1 LVAVFRLCFGNMIL
15 DGLQYKLYDLQ
26 GEEII
31 DFKDGYM
38 VRFADD
44 IAITARSKEQAEK
57 FRVIVENFV
66 GERGLKLSEKKTK
79 IVNIRDGFDFLSR
92 HYIKIHNQ
100 INVIPSEKAVNN
112 FEKELE
118 DLILNPEKHWTQKS
132 LIQAINSKLYG
143 WATYHRVEE
152 AKEIFSHIDVY
163 VNALLLRLMQKTY
176 PNKTIQQ
183 LQNRYWYKMP
193 DGRYVFALTTNKN
206 VAVINLSD
214 IILVRHKRMDL
225 KKNVFLDKDYFEEK
239 EELQEINKVSGKYK
253 SVWERQGGKCY
264 FCGKTIN
271 KEQEKRII
279 YKTFSK
285 INRLEDM
292 AYVHEYCKDDDLLYV
307 DTEIVHL
314 NNSKLNN
321 ILKDIQKATPKSKA
335 KKWKFRAL
343 EDYFRK
349 LNTTPITLTFNEIE
363 KIIGFNLCKSAYEYQ
378 AYWYQNKKGN
388 IANAWQNQNYEILK
402 LDLDKKK
409 VIFRRTIN
417 KSSKLNIPQVF
428 LTNKI
433 PDSAKYELEEF
444 FRYITKKYG
453 LSNKK

>member
-1 LVAVFRLCFGNMIL
+1 MIL

-26 GEEII
+26 GETIK

-38 VRFADD
+38 IRFADD
-44 IAITARSKEQAEK
+44 IAITARSQERAEK
-57 FRVIVENFV
+57 FRVVVENFL
-66 GERGLKLSEKKTK
+66 GERGLRLSEKKTK
-79 IVNIRDGFDFLSR
+79 IVNIKDGFDFLSR
-92 HYIKIHNQ
+92 HYIKLHNQ
-100 INVIPSEKAVNN
+100 INVIPSEKAVAN
-112 FEKELE
+112 FESELE

-152 AKEIFSHIDVY
+152 SKEIFSHIDVL
-163 VNALLLRLMQKTY
+163 VNALLLQLMQKTY

-183 LQNRYWYKMP
+183 LQNKYWYKLP
-193 DGRYVFALTTNKN
+193 DGRYVFALTNNKN
-206 VAVINLSD
+206 ISVINLSD

-225 KKNVFLDKDYFEEK
+225 KKNIFLDTDYFEER

-279 YKTFSK
+279 YKTFSR
-285 INRLEDM
+285 INKLQDM
-292 AYVHEYCKDDDLLYV
+292 AYVHEYCKDDDVLYI
-307 DTEIVHL
+307 DTDVVHI
-314 NNSKLNN
+314 NKSKLNN
-321 ILKDIQKATPKSKA
+321 ILKDIEKATPKKKT

-343 EDYFRK
+343 EDYFAK
-349 LNTTPITLTFNEIE
+349 TTTTPITLKFNEIE
-363 KIIGFNLCKSAYEYQ
+363 KILGFSLCKSAYEYP

-388 IANAWQNQNYEILK
+388 IANAWSNQNYEILK
-402 LDLDKKK
+402 LDIDKNS
-409 VIFRRTIN
+409 VSFRKTIN
-417 KSSKLNIPQVF
+417 KLSKLEIPQVF

-433 PDSAKYELEEF
+433 PDGAKYELEEF
-444 FRYITKKYG
+444 FKFITKKYG